1 MWHLFV
7 NVDNTILSKLLRRRI
22 SACIIPTAKKEFK
35 EK

>member
-7 NVDNTILSKLLRRRI
+7 NVDNAILSKLDAA
-22 SACIIPTAKKEFK
+22 SAHVIPTAKREFK